1 LKRSFLGAIE
11 ATSITLTWLS
21 LMPWDMSEVDRFSN
35 RIDGGGGDDAF
46 GSWRSVAMAVLTF
59 AVVLVVVRYGLGR
72 FVAVAVAVTVGSFWF
87 LYRTGVARTSGV
99 NLFIAAWLIFFL
111 PCLLVV
117 SATAAIIGRRLATR
131 LNR

>member
-1 LKRSFLGAIE
+1 
-11 ATSITLTWLS
+11 
-21 LMPWDMSEVDRFSN
+21 MPWDMSEVDRFAN
-35 RIDGGGGDDAF
+35 RIDGAGDDAF
-46 GSWRSVAMAVLTF
+46 GSWRSAAMAVLTF

-72 FVAVAVAVTVGSFWF
+72 FVAIAVAVTVGSFWF